1 MFIYRYTVDWL
12 YPLSI
17 TFLKIMPHIGYLES
31 FILINILYIWKID
44 QLRNIFLIIKVINEC

>member
-1 MFIYRYTVDWL
+1 
-12 YPLSI
+12 
-17 TFLKIMPHIGYLES
+17 MPHIGYLES